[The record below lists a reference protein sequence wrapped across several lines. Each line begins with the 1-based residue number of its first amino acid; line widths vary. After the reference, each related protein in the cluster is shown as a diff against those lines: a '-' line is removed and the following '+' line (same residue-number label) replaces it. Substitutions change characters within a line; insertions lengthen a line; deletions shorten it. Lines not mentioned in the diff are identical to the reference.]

1 MRRLV
6 LMRHAKAER
15 AGAGDSDFE
24 RVLTTRGS
32 ADAALIAQ
40 ALEASDVRPN
50 KVLVSFAVRTRQT
63 WEAMA
68 EVFPDAEVQFTRV
81 LYHAEPD
88 VILDAVEAETAADT
102 VMVVAHNPGVHAL
115 TLRILK
121 YGSAPPSVLARFD
134 RGFPT
139 ASAAVFGI
147 DEAGRAA
154 YEGLYLAAELG
165 GGGGE

>member
-15 AGAGDSDFE
+15 AGAGDNDFE
-24 RVLTTRGS
+24 RALTPRGG
-32 ADAALIAQ
+32 ADATLVAR
-40 ALEASDVRPN
+40 ALEASGVRPD
-50 KVLVSFAVRTRQT
+50 KVLVSSAVRTRQT

-68 EVFPDAEVQFTRV
+68 QVFPDAEVQLTRL

-102 VMVVAHNPGVHAL
+102 VMVVAHNPGVHVL

-139 ASAAVFGI
+139 SSAAVFGI
-147 DEAGRAA
+147 DEAGRAT